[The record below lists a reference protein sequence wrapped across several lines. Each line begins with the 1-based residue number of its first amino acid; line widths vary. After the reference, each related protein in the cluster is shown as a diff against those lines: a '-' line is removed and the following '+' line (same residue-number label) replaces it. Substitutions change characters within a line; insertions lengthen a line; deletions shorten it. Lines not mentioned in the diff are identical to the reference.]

1 LSSIAEREHQMFPV
15 LGPGEIAEAR
25 RFASGPERRFAAG
38 ESVYAIGDVDSPT
51 WLVVEGSIEVRRRD
65 GLNREARITSHG
77 PGQFTGEI
85 NQLAGRPS
93 IAGGS
98 AGPEGCTALPI
109 DAAHLRALMIGA
121 AELGERV
128 MRALILRRVG
138 LIEEGGAGTVLIGV
152 PGSPEILR
160 LGEFLR
166 RSGYPYLVLDV
177 SEDGEGRELVQRLGV
192 APGEYPL
199 VVCPAGPILRGPDEN
214 ELAACLGMAAQIDP
228 ETVQDVAIVGAGPA
242 GLAAAVYAA
251 SEGLSVVVLDCRSM
265 GGQAGAS
272 ARIENY
278 LGFPTGISGQALAG
292 RAFNQALKFG
302 AQMAIPCE
310 VEALEEEAAKDEAP
324 GSGKEHGSVLRLRL
338 AGGGAVRARAV
349 VVASGARYRRPGVE
363 GLERFEGAGVSYWV
377 SPIEARLCAGEE
389 VALVGGGN
397 SAGQAVVFLAPQ
409 VKRLHMIVR
418 RDLSETMSRY
428 LIERIAALPNVEVHV
443 GAEIAGLEGDEHGL
457 SGAMIRDNA
466 SGALR
471 RCDLRHLFLFIG
483 ADPNSEWL
491 PERIQRDNRGFVMT
505 GSHAGTGCDL
515 LETGIAGVFAIGDVR
530 AGSTK
535 RVAAAVGEGA
545 AVVAQIHA
553 RFAAKGK
560 DAP

>member
-1 LSSIAEREHQMFPV
+1 
-15 LGPGEIAEAR
+15 
-25 RFASGPERRFAAG
+25 
-38 ESVYAIGDVDSPT
+38 
-51 WLVVEGSIEVRRRD
+51 
-65 GLNREARITSHG
+65 
-77 PGQFTGEI
+77 
-85 NQLAGRPS
+85 
-93 IAGGS
+93 
-98 AGPEGCTALPI
+98 
-109 DAAHLRALMIGA
+109 
-121 AELGERV
+121 
-128 MRALILRRVG
+128 
-138 LIEEGGAGTVLIGV
+138 
-152 PGSPEILR
+152 
-160 LGEFLR
+160 
-166 RSGYPYLVLDV
+166 
-177 SEDGEGRELVQRLGV
+177 
-192 APGEYPL
+192 
-199 VVCPAGPILRGPDEN
+199 
-214 ELAACLGMAAQIDP
+214 
-228 ETVQDVAIVGAGPA
+228 
-242 GLAAAVYAA
+242 
-251 SEGLSVVVLDCRSM
+251 
-265 GGQAGAS
+265 
-272 ARIENY
+272 
-278 LGFPTGISGQALAG
+278 
-292 RAFNQALKFG
+292 
-302 AQMAIPCE
+302 
-310 VEALEEEAAKDEAP
+310 
-324 GSGKEHGSVLRLRL
+324 
-338 AGGGAVRARAV
+338 
-349 VVASGARYRRPGVE
+349 
-363 GLERFEGAGVSYWV
+363 
-377 SPIEARLCAGEE
+377 
-389 VALVGGGN
+389 
-397 SAGQAVVFLAPQ
+397 